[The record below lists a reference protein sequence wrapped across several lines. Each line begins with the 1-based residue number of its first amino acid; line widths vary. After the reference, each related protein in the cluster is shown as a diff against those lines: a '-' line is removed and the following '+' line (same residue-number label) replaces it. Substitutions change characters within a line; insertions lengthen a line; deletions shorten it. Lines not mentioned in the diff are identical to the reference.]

1 MKIAQVLCLKDNGSP
16 LEKICLWER
25 LKGLE
30 ISPLTSVCNV
40 LCKWAI
46 PRFQFPSCLIGLSR
60 CTFFP
65 STFARCNS
73 MIEGVDILFVQTP
86 CFWVFNFYHDLFP
99 WMLIGGLS
107 FIVQEIIFK
116 FTNQCKLIVSKDWK
130 IRKSEL
136 KWFLT
141 LYLWCNFTLHE
152 YIIMFFCWITSIF
165 DLDRKIIMYR
175 IVRDAWIRSLNKKT
189 IRSNPSYGLI

>member
-99 WMLIGGLS
+99 WMLIGACQ

-130 IRKSEL
+130 IETPIDKKGWTEMIS
-136 KWFLT
+136 
-141 LYLWCNFTLHE
+141 H
-152 YIIMFFCWITSIF
+152 SIF
-165 DLDRKIIMYR
+165 MMQFYPSWIHNNVFLLNHFHFWLGSQNHYVSDCKRRLD
-175 IVRDAWIRSLNKKT
+175 
-189 IRSNPSYGLI
+189 